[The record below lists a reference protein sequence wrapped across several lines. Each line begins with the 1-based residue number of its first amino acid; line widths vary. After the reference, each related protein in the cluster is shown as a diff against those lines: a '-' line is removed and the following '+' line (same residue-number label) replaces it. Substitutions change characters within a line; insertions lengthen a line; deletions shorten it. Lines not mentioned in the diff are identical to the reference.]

1 MATGAILK
9 AMEAT
14 GVALCKGD
22 MGDLR
27 KQAVGTSS
35 PKA

>member
-27 KQAVGTSS
+27 KQVGTSS